1 MFCGASVL
9 PSAAIPTCSQ
19 VEAAVDAGGSEMLE
33 SGTLGTSLFPPG
45 KEGPLALE
53 VGGGYNDTSIS
64 TFLTSAPEKVL
75 LSLPSSGV
83 SLSLMGLGSSSLRC

>member
-1 MFCGASVL
+1 
-9 PSAAIPTCSQ
+9 
-19 VEAAVDAGGSEMLE
+19 MLE

-64 TFLTSAPEKVL
+64 TFLTSAPEKV
-75 LSLPSSGV
+75 PSPSHPQGF
-83 SLSLMGLGSSSLRC
+83 LCH